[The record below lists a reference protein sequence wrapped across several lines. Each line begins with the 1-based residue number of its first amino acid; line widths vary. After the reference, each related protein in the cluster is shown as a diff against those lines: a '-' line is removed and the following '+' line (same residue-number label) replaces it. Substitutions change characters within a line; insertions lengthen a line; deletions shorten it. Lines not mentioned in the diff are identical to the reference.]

1 MVRTLVMTVDR
12 DNDLGVKA
20 GIRGPVIGRKNAL
33 NAVLRL
39 GIADPE
45 ESDTNAILGA
55 LHHHDKMIENAKGND
70 EVEIAILTGDVRVG
84 PRSDRAIASQLEEVI
99 QEFQPDSAVLVTDGA
114 DDEASLPIITSRIR
128 VDHIEKIIVRQNRGI
143 ESTYYYIVKAAEDPR
158 WRARLL
164 VPVAIFLMIFGLGLM
179 LPNGGVLIGAMPLII
194 GIWIL
199 AKGLGWEQQ
208 LDRLLNDMRESATGG
223 IWSSLLWGLAIVS
236 VLLSILTVWQV
247 FTGSTSELNEY
258 VSTSYKSITV
268 FDLDAVNRDIS
279 VWVIAFDQA
288 LTRIVVST
296 FSFALSL
303 GVLRWKEGTFTGR
316 SILLIGL
323 GGVVYTVS
331 RAVIEV
337 LLTELSG
344 GDYSLAFGEMSD
356 TWSLPLMTTV
366 LYYLL
371 RNVVQSFE
379 EGEDMISGN
388 RFWGV

>member
-1 MVRTLVMTVDR
+1 
-12 DNDLGVKA
+12 
-20 GIRGPVIGRKNAL
+20 
-33 NAVLRL
+33 
-39 GIADPE
+39 
-45 ESDTNAILGA
+45 
-55 LHHHDKMIENAKGND
+55 
-70 EVEIAILTGDVRVG
+70 VRVG

-99 QEFQPDSAVLVTDGA
+99 QEFQPDSAVLVIDGA
-114 DDEASLPIITSRIR
+114 DDEASLPIITSRVR

-143 ESTYYYIVKAAEDPR
+143 ESTYYYIIKAVEDPR

-164 VPVAIFLMIFGLGLM
+164 VPVALFLMIFGLGII
-179 LPNGGVLIGAMPLII
+179 LPNGGILIGAMPLIM
-194 GIWIL
+194 GIWVL

-236 VLLSILTVWQV
+236 ILFSILTVWQV
-247 FTGSTSELNEY
+247 LTGTTIELNNY
-258 VSTSYKSITV
+258 VAESYSSITV
-268 FDLDAVNRDIS
+268 FDLDAVNRDIA

-288 LTRIVVST
+288 LTWIVVST

-316 SILLIGL
+316 SIQLIGL
-323 GGVVYTVS
+323 GAVIYTTS
-331 RAVIEV
+331 KAVIEV

-344 GDYSLAFGEMSD
+344 DDYSLAFGEISNQWFVPIMA
-356 TWSLPLMTTV
+356 TV

-371 RNVVQSFE
+371 RTVVQSFE
-379 EGEDMISGN
+379 EGEEMITGN